1 MVSYLLSFGMERVIE
16 ILKGAFY
23 KKIESKYIHKKEL
36 NMEKLLIEGGRA
48 LNGTIR
54 VSGAKNSAVALIP
67 ATILADTPVTIG
79 GVPNISDV
87 KMLGDLLEKWRKVT
101 YGQEEEMVVDP
112 SNMVAMP
119 LPNGKVK
126 KLRASYYLMGA
137 MLGRF
142 KKLLLGFR
150 VDVI

>member
-1 MVSYLLSFGMERVIE
+1 
-16 ILKGAFY
+16 
-23 KKIESKYIHKKEL
+23 
-36 NMEKLLIEGGRA
+36 MEKLLIEGGRA

-87 KMLGDLLEKWRKVT
+87 KMLGDLLEEIGVT